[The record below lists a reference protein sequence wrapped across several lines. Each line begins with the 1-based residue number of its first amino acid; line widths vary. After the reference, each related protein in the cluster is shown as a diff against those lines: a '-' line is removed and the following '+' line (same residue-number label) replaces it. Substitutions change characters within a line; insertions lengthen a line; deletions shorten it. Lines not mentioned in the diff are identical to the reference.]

1 MNVRYDFWKKAKIFL
16 FVSPPKIKISIQ
28 KKCFLQYWRKK
39 YALTVVLKKIEKL
52 YIRQKKCIVSNL
64 TLELFCDMCEIWTP
78 ILIIQRRKSYKKNLP
93 FLLHFFLLKR
103 QLKNWCFTKKEIFKD
118 NIFFSLL
125 SPPKKLKKRKHH
137 HQKILI
143 LTKKK
148 YRRDISSLY
157 YWKNFHTCQK
167 KCTTFSKS
175 ILKNWFLI
183 SETWTPHDEFCN
195 FFPSP

>member
-1 MNVRYDFWKKAKIFL
+1 MLGMIFEKKLRSFSLSLLPKSKSQYKKNVFFNIEE
-16 FVSPPKIKISIQ
+16 
-28 KKCFLQYWRKK
+28 
-39 YALTVVLKKIEKL
+39 KKICPDCCTQKNWK
-52 YIRQKKCIVSNL
+52 IVHKTKKCIVSNL

-103 QLKNWCFTKKEIFKD
+103 QLKNWCFTKKKFLKTT
-118 NIFFSLL
+118 FLFSLF

-148 YRRDISSLY
+148 IQTWY
-157 YWKNFHTCQK
+157 KF
-167 KCTTFSKS
+167 S
-175 ILKNWFLI
+175 ILLKKFSYLPK
-183 SETWTPHDEFCN
+183 EMYN
-195 FFPSP
+195 FF